1 MRSAL
6 FFVLLAAAAASETIL
21 KGRIVGGESVDRN
34 KWPFLVRF
42 KRHGCGA
49 SIIGH
54 HWIVTAA
61 HCVLFDKTVSD
72 GELFIINIY
81 LLTIEVKNLT
91 LIANDTSP
99 YVTGLFLLMF
109 LKF

>member
-6 FFVLLAAAAASETIL
+6 FFVILAGAAGAPETAQN
-21 KGRIVGGESVDRN
+21 GRIVGGEAVDRN

-61 HCVLFDKTVSD
+61 HCVLFDKTVAD
-72 GELFIINIY
+72 GKFIIRGILNH
-81 LLTIEVKNLT
+81 ENAVKNLT

-99 YVTGLFLLMF
+99 YVTGWVL
-109 LKF
+109 